1 MEFIEAPTFSKL
13 IHEYLDDL
21 EYSALQWYLMQ
32 HPEKGDLI
40 PQSGGLRKIRW
51 KIAGKG
57 KRGGIRVIYYY
68 KNNTNQIWL
77 LTVYAKNEQANIPMK
92 VLKELR
98 KELDHD

>member
-13 IHEYLDDL
+13 ITEYLDDL

-32 HPEKGDLI
+32 HPEKGDVS

-51 KIAGKG
+51 KVAGKG

-68 KNNTNQIWL
+68 KTNQGQIWL
-77 LTVYAKNEQANIPMK
+77 LTVYAKNELANIPIK

-98 KELDHD
+98 KELNDD